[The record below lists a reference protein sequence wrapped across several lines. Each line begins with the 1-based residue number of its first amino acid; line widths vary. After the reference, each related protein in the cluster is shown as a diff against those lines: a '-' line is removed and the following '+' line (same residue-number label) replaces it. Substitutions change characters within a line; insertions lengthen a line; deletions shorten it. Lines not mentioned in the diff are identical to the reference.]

1 MLDQAL
7 QGRDGPIPYRVVTL
21 GGLFGYRHRMPVISS
36 PVADI
41 PPSGIRTLMELAL
54 RDPRAIRL
62 EIGEPDTTTPP
73 HVIEAAARDARAGH
87 TGYTSSVGSLDLRA
101 ALARKVTEVNGRVT
115 TADEVLV
122 THGAMHGLAMVLQTL
137 LAPGDELLVPDPEFP
152 NWRMAAV
159 ACGAVVGTY
168 PTHADRGFVPTVADV
183 EASVTERTR
192 ALMVCSPNN
201 PTGAVYP
208 AEVLAGMLDVA
219 RRHDL
224 WVLTDECYEAFTFDA
239 PHVGLTAMDTDDR
252 VLSFFTFSKA
262 HAMTGWR
269 IGYVVV
275 PDAQVRE
282 LVEHLAEA
290 TVACPSAPGQRA
302 ALAALGGPQDH
313 VAAARETYRE
323 RRDAAVALLARR
335 GVPCVRPQGAFYLMV
350 DVSAATPDSDAFAR
364 RLLAEQHVAVAPGSA
379 FGPAGEGMVR
389 VSLAAGRDGLLEGL
403 GRLADLVHGWD
414 AGDASDAVPGSDTLV
429 AVAPA

>member
-1 MLDQAL
+1 
-7 QGRDGPIPYRVVTL
+7 
-21 GGLFGYRHRMPVISS
+21 MPVISS
-36 PVADI
+36 PVAAI

-54 RDPRAIRL
+54 RDPHAIRL

-73 HVIEAAARDARAGH
+73 HVIQAAARDALAGH
-87 TGYTSSVGSLDLRA
+87 TGYTSSVGSADLRA
-101 ALARKVTEVNGRVT
+101 ALARKVTEVNGRAT

-137 LAPGDELLVPDPEFP
+137 LAPGQEVLVPDPEFP

-159 ACGAVVGTY
+159 AAGAAVGTY
-168 PTHADRGFVPTVADV
+168 PTRADRGFVPTVADV
-183 EASVTERTR
+183 EAAVTDRTR
-192 ALMVCSPNN
+192 ALVVCSPNN

-208 AEVLAGMLDVA
+208 AEVLAGILDVA

-224 WVLTDECYEAFTFDA
+224 WVLSDECYEAFTFDA
-239 PHVGLTAMDTDDR
+239 PHVGLAAMDTDDR

-269 IGYVVV
+269 VGYVVV
-275 PDAQVRE
+275 PDPTVRE

-290 TVACPSAPGQRA
+290 TVACPSVLGQRA

-313 VAAARETYRE
+313 VVAARETYRE
-323 RRDAAVALLARR
+323 RRDAAIDLLTTR

-350 DVSAATPDSDAFAR
+350 DVSAATSDSEAFAR
-364 RLLAEQHVAVAPGSA
+364 RLLAERHVAVAPGSA

-389 VSLAAGRDGLLEGL
+389 VSLAAGRAGLLEGL
-403 GRLADLVHGWD
+403 GRLADLVHGWQAHD
-414 AGDASDAVPGSDTLV
+414 PGSEVLKGDDSLATAA
-429 AVAPA
+429 AV